1 MWLECQLVVKD
12 TSQVLTNY
20 NKFDF
25 IALESYN
32 TSLRFDEQTFVFVK
46 RINLV
51 YLHLKVIEV
60 YIERE

>member
-51 YLHLKVIEV
+51 YLHLKVI
-60 YIERE
+60 

>member
-32 TSLRFDEQTFVFVK
+32 TSLRFDDQTFVFVK

>member
-12 TSQVLTNY
+12 SSQVLTNY

>member
-12 TSQVLTNY
+12 SSQVLTNY

-60 YIERE
+60 YI